1 MMQDFL
7 SSRLRQGV
15 LLAFV
20 ILCAATA
27 GGFVP
32 GGGPQDKVERSEQID
47 LFDRGRWSWQQPSKI
62 MDALGVEL
70 GMAVA
75 DIGAGYGYFTLGLA
89 GLVGDKGVVYA
100 NDIDERYLRVIED
113 DCRKKNITNVVTV
126 LGGQDDPKL
135 PAGKLDLALMVDV
148 MPYLADARQ
157 FLTNVRRGLKPDG
170 VFAVVEWVSEKVN
183 RAGKIKSS
191 EEIKGLLEACGYSVV
206 KVETFLPRQNVFV
219 CRIAPASRPTTR
231 AGHG

>member
-1 MMQDFL
+1 MTRKIL
-7 SSRLRQGV
+7 PSRLRRGA
-15 LLAFV
+15 LFV
-20 ILCAATA
+20 FFILCAASA
-27 GGFVP
+27 GVLVS
-32 GGGPQDKVERSEQID
+32 GGGQQGKIERSEQVD

-62 MDALGVEL
+62 MDTLGVEP

-89 GLVGDKGVVYA
+89 GLVGEKGVVYA

-113 DCRKKNITNVVTV
+113 DCRKKSITNVVTV
-126 LGGQDDPKL
+126 LGEQNDPKL
-135 PAGKLDLALMVDV
+135 PEGELDLALMVDV

-157 FLTNVRRGLKPDG
+157 FLANVRRGLKPDG
-170 VFAVVEWVSEKVN
+170 VFAAVEWVSEKVN

-191 EEIKGLLEACGYSVV
+191 EEIKALLEACGYSVV

-219 CRIAPASRPTTR
+219 CRIAPAS
-231 AGHG
+231 